1 MMDSHTG
8 QRGKQGQMVK
18 LQGTDH
24 SGRRPVPEEKRP
36 VLVSATSGET
46 GMVAEGEVRGIRI
59 KFLIDTG
66 PAITLISRVVFESI
80 NDYNMEELYKV
91 PFEVWLA
98 NGNKLQVMGGSKMKI
113 TLGSKQLMQDVV
125 VADIKAE
132 GILGMDFLG
141 NHQCIL
147 NVAKSE
153 MKLDGDNIP
162 LTVEGLPVSRC
173 CRITTMENEVVP
185 PEQEMLIRGKLV
197 PNGPSGNLYITDIK
211 KKES

>member
-1 MMDSHTG
+1 
-8 QRGKQGQMVK
+8 MVI
-18 LQGTDH
+18 
-24 SGRRPVPEEKRP
+24 
-36 VLVSATSGET
+36 
-46 GMVAEGEVRGIRI
+46 EGEIHGIII

-66 PAITLISRVVFESI
+66 SAITLISRVVLESI

-98 NGNKLQVMGGSKMKI
+98 NGNKLQVMSGSKMKI

-132 GILGMDFLG
+132 GISGIDFLG
-141 NHQCIL
+141 NHQCVL

-185 PEQEMLIRGKLV
+185 PEQEKLILGKLGHQAV
-197 PNGPSGNLYITDIK
+197 FI
-211 KKES
+211 